1 MFGPCSRKRLSH
13 VVCLAAPQ
21 ASTRDVDDFDMTNRT
36 GALAGLTAAALLL
49 VGCAASQQARDV
61 SESGFLGNDYALLRE
76 GKEGEALLVY
86 RNPDAAWSSYDKIKL
101 DPVTIWAGEESAFE
115 DFSKPERQELA
126 DTLYTMLAEELS
138 QDFQMVD
145 ELGPGVL
152 QVQVAITDAQ
162 ASNPTMDTI
171 STVVPQALLLSQAKG
186 LVTGKPGFVGEASV
200 EVKAT
205 DGQTGELVA
214 AAVDRRVGGKSVTG
228 APTDSWE
235 DVREAYRYWA
245 RQFRYRLC
253 TERGATDC
261 TPPQA

>member
-21 ASTRDVDDFDMTNRT
+21 ASTREVGDWDMTNRT

-49 VGCAASQQARDV
+49 AGCAASQQARDV

-152 QVQVAITDAQ
+152 QVARLADRWWAAPRSSGGLQGGSAGVA
-162 ASNPTMDTI
+162 S
-171 STVVPQALLLSQAKG
+171 LR
-186 LVTGKPGFVGEASV
+186 GFARRSPEL
-200 EVKAT
+200 
-205 DGQTGELVA
+205 GQ
-214 AAVDRRVGGKSVTG
+214 RRGHC
-228 APTDSWE
+228 
-235 DVREAYRYWA
+235 R
-245 RQFRYRLC
+245 
-253 TERGATDC
+253 
-261 TPPQA
+261 

>member
-1 MFGPCSRKRLSH
+1 
-13 VVCLAAPQ
+13 
-21 ASTRDVDDFDMTNRT
+21 
-36 GALAGLTAAALLL
+36 
-49 VGCAASQQARDV
+49 
-61 SESGFLGNDYALLRE
+61 
-76 GKEGEALLVY
+76 
-86 RNPDAAWSSYDKIKL
+86 
-101 DPVTIWAGEESAFE
+101 
-115 DFSKPERQELA
+115 
-126 DTLYTMLAEELS
+126 
-138 QDFQMVD
+138 
-145 ELGPGVL
+145 
-152 QVQVAITDAQ
+152 
-162 ASNPTMDTI
+162 MDTI

-200 EVKAT
+200 EAKAT

-261 TPPQA
+261 TPPET